1 VKFIETG
8 DGSFKVSGVS
18 AFDGGVKL
26 DCHNDYVIATV
37 MLLATLCC
45 KKSNSVIGYDAVE
58 KLYPDFWQMYQN
70 IGGFTEVI
78 VQ

>member
-1 VKFIETG
+1 
-8 DGSFKVSGVS
+8 
-18 AFDGGVKL
+18 
-26 DCHNDYVIATV
+26 
-37 MLLATLCC
+37 
-45 KKSNSVIGYDAVE
+45 VIGYDAVE